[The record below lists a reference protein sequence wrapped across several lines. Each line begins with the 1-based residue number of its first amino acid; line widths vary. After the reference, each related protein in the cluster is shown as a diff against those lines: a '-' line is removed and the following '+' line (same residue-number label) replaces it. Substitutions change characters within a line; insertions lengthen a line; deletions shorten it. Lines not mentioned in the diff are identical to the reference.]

1 LIASSRLELQ
11 HCAIITLELERG
23 MKKTK
28 KDHTIIEPPLL
39 SKPKHKIIQ
48 M

>member
-1 LIASSRLELQ
+1 LQ

-23 MKKTK
+23 IEKKIK
-28 KDHTIIEPPLL
+28 IIPLIEPPLL